1 MDKKFKKYYALK
13 EISKVKVIDK
23 KSINSI
29 IYERE
34 LLSRLNHSL
43 IINLKYAFQDYN
55 NLYLVLDLLTGG
67 DLRYQIGHH
76 RKRYFTE
83 QQTKFFIS
91 CIIESLIYIHSKN
104 IIHRDIKP
112 ENLVFDSKGY
122 LHTTDFG
129 IAKFISKKNR
139 HETSGTPGYMA
150 PEVMKGLDHTKS
162 VDFFAVGVITY
173 ELMMGKRPY
182 IGKNRKEIKDEM
194 MSKQIYIDKE
204 MLPFDWS
211 EESADFINKLLI
223 RKDIKRLGYNN
234 DLEIKNHP
242 WFNDIN
248 FDELVKKNIEAPFL
262 PKMNHDNY
270 DKKYCGEIEKIGF
283 DTNFRYEEYK
293 ANENYS
299 DLFYGFTFYN
309 VDESQLQIYKKPNV
323 RYIQN
328 QKNSILRNK
337 NCRESKT
344 IDLDNLEHLNKLL
357 NDIKLIQKINII
369 DGENDIKSKD
379 INTLDVEDNNNKIL
393 NNNENVIDKNINIYF
408 ESNDTKREKNKKN
421 YTSSVHKRMSSNLI
435 GHNYLYFLQKKKL
448 FNSHKKA
455 NSFQNM
461 SINNSNT
468 INNNS
473 NSQNKNSIKQKI
485 NQNSINYHKMK
496 KKYEKKLVHEHS
508 NSYCN
513 NLYANLINKIKKE
526 SEDLRNR
533 NLIEGI
539 NINNQNKKKS
549 IEIDHISRFENI
561 KNNYQSVKNIKNK
574 SDIYSSIDNNDSI
587 SSINCNNDIS
597 QKVDMMK
604 ASTNFYSR
612 QEIPYNKLNRITPI
626 NLRNRNISF
635 NLNSKFSNDSNN
647 ILDSINIDKTIINPK
662 RSHIKV
668 KTRSLSKKPFLDYSN
683 SNTHQ
688 KIVNMISSEEHSLEN
703 KKILFNVNK
712 KVSKVLPM
720 THNYSYSSFNN
731 KNKIDSLI
739 RSLIESDKPKKNTI
753 PIDIKKTSNT
763 IKNSKVSTLHKKIP
777 IPASFCQKTFHK
789 RLNGYIVKKLKNIT
803 NNSYSSSNNNSI
815 NNSSL
820 SKNYNNFF
828 NNNTKSSSISKIMK
842 KEIKF
847 NNINSNII
855 FPNTTINANKK
866 KIYKINLNKKSNDFN
881 ALLKKLN
888 DFSKNHKK
896 KMTFGSNINYSSLNV
911 GNKENNSKKFKI
923 KSNFIKTQIKKIG
936 DKKIKIG
943 IRTNEELINIG
954 NKDKGQNE
962 IKDDFNNVLNNN
974 LNINKK
980 FTNYNRKNK
989 YNINNKIL
997 KSNNGNSYP
1006 SCNSTTSSGN
1016 KININNK

>member
-1 MDKKFKKYYALK
+1 M
-13 EISKVKVIDK
+13 
-23 KSINSI
+23 
-29 IYERE
+29 
-34 LLSRLNHSL
+34 
-43 IINLKYAFQDYN
+43 
-55 NLYLVLDLLTGG
+55 YLVLDLLTGG

-76 RKRYFTE
+76 RKRYFSE
-83 QQTKFFIS
+83 QQTKFFIA

-129 IAKFISKKNR
+129 IAKFMSKKN
-139 HETSGTPGYMA
+139 HNETSGTPGYMA

-182 IGKNRKEIKDEM
+182 IGKNRKEIKEQM
-194 MSKQIYIDKE
+194 MSKQIFIDKE
-204 MLPFDWS
+204 ILPFDWS
-211 EESADFINKLLI
+211 EESADFINGLLI
-223 RKDIKRLGYNN
+223 RKDMKRLGYYN

-270 DKKYCGEIEKIGF
+270 DKKYCEEIEKIGF
-283 DTNFRYEEYK
+283 DTNYRYEEYK
-293 ANENYS
+293 ANDNYN

-328 QKNSILRNK
+328 QSSSYLRNK
-337 NCRESKT
+337 NSRESKT
-344 IDLDNLEHLNKLL
+344 IDLDNFEHLSKLL
-357 NDIKLIQKINII
+357 NDIKLIQKINTI
-369 DGENDIKSKD
+369 DLENK
-379 INTLDVEDNNNKIL
+379 DNNTIDVGDNNKKDL
-393 NNNENVIDKNINIYF
+393 NNNENVIDRNINIYF
-408 ESNDTKREKNKKN
+408 DSNDTKREKNKKSYISN
-421 YTSSVHKRMSSNLI
+421 VHKRMSSNLI

-455 NSFQNM
+455 NSFQNI
-461 SINNSNT
+461 SINNSN
-468 INNNS
+468 NNNS
-473 NSQNKNSIKQKI
+473 NIQNKNSIKQKI
-485 NQNSINYHKMK
+485 YQNSINYHKIR
-496 KKYEKKLVHEHS
+496 KKYEKKIIHEHS

-526 SEDLRNR
+526 KEDLRNK
-533 NLIEGI
+533 NLIERL
-539 NINNQNKKKS
+539 NMNNQYKKKS
-549 IEIDHISRFENI
+549 IEIDHISRFINI
-561 KNNYQSVKNIKNK
+561 KNNYQSVKNIKNQ

-587 SSINCNNDIS
+587 SSINCNNDVS
-597 QKVDMMK
+597 QKTGMMK

-612 QEIPYNKLNRITPI
+612 QEIPYNKLNKITPI
-626 NLRNRNISF
+626 NLRNKNISF
-635 NLNSKFSNDSNN
+635 NINSKYTNDTNN
-647 ILDSINIDKTIINPK
+647 ILDSINIDKTIINP
-662 RSHIKV
+662 RRPHIKV
-668 KTRSLSKKPFLDYSN
+668 RTRSFSRKPLLDYSN
-683 SNTHQ
+683 SNCHQ
-688 KIVNMISSEEHSLEN
+688 RIVNMASSEEHSLEKN
-703 KKILFNVNK
+703 NILFNTNK
-712 KVSKVLPM
+712 KVTKVLPM

-763 IKNSKVSTLHKKIP
+763 IKSSKVSTLHKKIP
-777 IPASFCQKTFHK
+777 IPASFGQKIFHK

-803 NNSYSSSNNNSI
+803 NNSYNSSINNSI
-815 NNSSL
+815 NSSSL
-820 SKNYNNFF
+820 SKNYNNNIC
-828 NNNTKSSSISKIMK
+828 NNNTKSTIISKIMK

-847 NNINSNII
+847 NNINSNIN
-855 FPNTTINANKK
+855 FPNTTINVNKK
-866 KIYKINLNKKSNDFN
+866 KNYKLILNKKSNDFN

-896 KMTFGSNINYSSLNV
+896 NFSFGSNNISYNSLNV
-911 GNKENNSKKFKI
+911 GNKENKSKKFKV
-923 KSNFIKTQIKKIG
+923 KSNFIKSQMKKIG

-943 IRTNEELINIG
+943 IGSNEELTNIG
-954 NKDKGQNE
+954 KKEKEQNE

-989 YNINNKIL
+989 YNLNSKIL

-1006 SCNSTTSSGN
+1006 SYNSTTSSGN
-1016 KININNK
+1016 KINNK

>member
-1 MDKKFKKYYALK
+1 M
-13 EISKVKVIDK
+13 
-23 KSINSI
+23 
-29 IYERE
+29 
-34 LLSRLNHSL
+34 
-43 IINLKYAFQDYN
+43 
-55 NLYLVLDLLTGG
+55 YLVLDLLTGG

-76 RKRYFTE
+76 RKRYFSE

-129 IAKFISKKNR
+129 IAKFMSKKNR
-139 HETSGTPGYMA
+139 NETSGTPGYMA

-182 IGKNRKEIKDEM
+182 IGKNRKEIKEQM

-204 MLPFDWS
+204 MLPFNWS
-211 EESADFINKLLI
+211 EESADFINGLLI
-223 RKDIKRLGYNN
+223 RKDVKRLGYYN

-262 PKMNHDNY
+262 PKINHDNY

-283 DTNFRYEEYK
+283 DTNYRYEEYK

-323 RYIQN
+323 RYVQN
-328 QKNSILRNK
+328 QKSSILRNK
-337 NCRESKT
+337 NARESKT
-344 IDLDNLEHLNKLL
+344 LDLDNIEHLSKLL
-357 NDIKLIQKINII
+357 NDIKLIQKINTI
-369 DGENDIKSKD
+369 DVEKDIKNKD
-379 INTLDVEDNNNKIL
+379 SNTLDIEDNNNNKVL
-393 NNNENVIDKNINIYF
+393 NNNENAIDKNINIF
-408 ESNDTKREKNKKN
+408 FDSNDTKREKNKKSN
-421 YTSSVHKRMSSNLI
+421 ISNVHKRMSSNLI

-455 NSFQNM
+455 NSFQNI

-485 NQNSINYHKMK
+485 NHNSTNYQKIR
-496 KKYEKKLVHEHS
+496 KKYEKKIIHDHS
-508 NSYCN
+508 NSYGN
-513 NLYANLINKIKKE
+513 NLYANLISKIKKE
-526 SEDLRNR
+526 SEILRNM
-533 NLIEGI
+533 NLIERI
-539 NINNQNKKKS
+539 NMNNQYKKKS
-549 IEIDHISRFENI
+549 IEIDHISRFINI

-587 SSINCNNDIS
+587 SSIKCKNDMN
-597 QKVDMMK
+597 QKLDMMK

-626 NLRNRNISF
+626 NLRNKNISF

-647 ILDSINIDKTIINPK
+647 ILDSINIDKTIINP
-662 RSHIKV
+662 RRPRIKV
-668 KTRSLSKKPFLDYSN
+668 KTRSFSRKPLLDYSN
-683 SNTHQ
+683 SNTNQ
-688 KIVNMISSEEHSLEN
+688 KIINMISSEEHSLEN
-703 KKILFNVNK
+703 KKKLFNTNI

-731 KNKIDSLI
+731 RNKIDSLI

-777 IPASFCQKTFHK
+777 IPSSFGQKIFHK

-820 SKNYNNFF
+820 SKNYNNIF
-828 NNNTKSSSISKIMK
+828 NNTKSSSISKIMK

-847 NNINSNII
+847 NNINPNII
-855 FPNTTINANKK
+855 FPNTTINVNKK
-866 KIYKINLNKKSNDFN
+866 KNYKLNLNKKSNDFN
-881 ALLKKLN
+881 SLIKKLN

-896 KMTFGSNINYSSLNV
+896 NMSFGSNISYCSLNV
-911 GNKENNSKKFKI
+911 GNKENKSKKFKI

-936 DKKIKIG
+936 DKKLKIG
-943 IRTNEELINIG
+943 IGSNEELTNIG
-954 NKDKGQNE
+954 KKDKEKNE
-962 IKDDFNNVLNNN
+962 IKDDFCNVLNNN

-989 YNINNKIL
+989 YNLNNKIL

>member
-1 MDKKFKKYYALK
+1 M
-13 EISKVKVIDK
+13 
-23 KSINSI
+23 
-29 IYERE
+29 
-34 LLSRLNHSL
+34 
-43 IINLKYAFQDYN
+43 
-55 NLYLVLDLLTGG
+55 YLVLDLLTGG

-76 RKRYFTE
+76 RKRYFSE

-129 IAKFISKKNR
+129 IAKFMSKKNR
-139 HETSGTPGYMA
+139 NETSGTPGYMA

-182 IGKNRKEIKDEM
+182 IGKNRKEIKEQM

-211 EESADFINKLLI
+211 EESADFINGLLI
-223 RKDIKRLGYNN
+223 RKDVKRLGYYN

-283 DTNFRYEEYK
+283 DTNYRYEEYK

-323 RYIQN
+323 RYAQN
-328 QKNSILRNK
+328 QKSSILRNK
-337 NCRESKT
+337 NSRESKT
-344 IDLDNLEHLNKLL
+344 LDLDNIEHLSKLL
-357 NDIKLIQKINII
+357 NDIKLIQKINTI
-369 DGENDIKSKD
+369 DVEKDIKNKD
-379 INTLDVEDNNNKIL
+379 SNTLDIEDNNNKVL
-393 NNNENVIDKNINIYF
+393 NNNENAIDKNINIF
-408 ESNDTKREKNKKN
+408 FDSNDTKREKNKKSN
-421 YTSSVHKRMSSNLI
+421 ISNVHKRMSSNLI

-455 NSFQNM
+455 NSFQNI

-485 NQNSINYHKMK
+485 NQNSTNYQKIR
-496 KKYEKKLVHEHS
+496 KKYEKKIIHDHS
-508 NSYCN
+508 NSYGN
-513 NLYANLINKIKKE
+513 NLYANLISKIKKE
-526 SEDLRNR
+526 SEILRNM
-533 NLIEGI
+533 NLIERI
-539 NINNQNKKKS
+539 NMNNKYKKKS
-549 IEIDHISRFENI
+549 IEIDHISRFINI

-587 SSINCNNDIS
+587 SSIKCKNDMN
-597 QKVDMMK
+597 QKLDMMK

-626 NLRNRNISF
+626 NLRNKNISF

-647 ILDSINIDKTIINPK
+647 ILDSINIDKTIINP
-662 RSHIKV
+662 RRPRIKV
-668 KTRSLSKKPFLDYSN
+668 KTRSFSRKPLLDYSN
-683 SNTHQ
+683 SNTNQ
-688 KIVNMISSEEHSLEN
+688 KIINMISSEEHSLEN
-703 KKILFNVNK
+703 KKKLFNTNI

-731 KNKIDSLI
+731 RNKIDSLI

-777 IPASFCQKTFHK
+777 IPSSFGQKIFHK

-820 SKNYNNFF
+820 SKNYNNIF
-828 NNNTKSSSISKIMK
+828 NNTKSSSISKIMK

-847 NNINSNII
+847 NNINPNII
-855 FPNTTINANKK
+855 FPNTTINVNKK
-866 KIYKINLNKKSNDFN
+866 KNYKLNLNKKSNDFN
-881 ALLKKLN
+881 SLIKKLN

-896 KMTFGSNINYSSLNV
+896 NMSFGSNISYSSLNV
-911 GNKENNSKKFKI
+911 GNKENKSKKFKI

-936 DKKIKIG
+936 DKKLKIG
-943 IRTNEELINIG
+943 IGSNEELTNIG
-954 NKDKGQNE
+954 KKDKEKNE
-962 IKDDFNNVLNNN
+962 IKDDFCNVLNNN

-989 YNINNKIL
+989 YNLNNKIL

>member
-1 MDKKFKKYYALK
+1 M
-13 EISKVKVIDK
+13 
-23 KSINSI
+23 
-29 IYERE
+29 
-34 LLSRLNHSL
+34 
-43 IINLKYAFQDYN
+43 
-55 NLYLVLDLLTGG
+55 YLVLDLLTGG

-76 RKRYFTE
+76 RKRYFSE

-129 IAKFISKKNR
+129 IAKFMSKKNR
-139 HETSGTPGYMA
+139 NETSGTPGYMA

-182 IGKNRKEIKDEM
+182 IGKNRKEIKEQM

-211 EESADFINKLLI
+211 EESADFINGLLI
-223 RKDIKRLGYNN
+223 RKDVKRLGYYN

-283 DTNFRYEEYK
+283 DTNYRYEEYK

-309 VDESQLQIYKKPNV
+309 VDESQLQVYKKPNV
-323 RYIQN
+323 RYVQN
-328 QKNSILRNK
+328 QKSSILRNK
-337 NCRESKT
+337 NARESKT
-344 IDLDNLEHLNKLL
+344 LDLDNIEHLSKLL
-357 NDIKLIQKINII
+357 NDIKLIQKINTI
-369 DGENDIKSKD
+369 DVEKDIKNKD
-379 INTLDVEDNNNKIL
+379 SNTLDIEDNNNKVL
-393 NNNENVIDKNINIYF
+393 NNNENAIDKNINIF
-408 ESNDTKREKNKKN
+408 FDSNDTKREKNKKSN
-421 YTSSVHKRMSSNLI
+421 ISNVHKRMSSNLI

-455 NSFQNM
+455 NSFQNI

-485 NQNSINYHKMK
+485 NQNSTNYQKIR
-496 KKYEKKLVHEHS
+496 KKYEKKIIHDHS
-508 NSYCN
+508 NSYGN
-513 NLYANLINKIKKE
+513 NLYANLISKIKKE
-526 SEDLRNR
+526 SEILRNM
-533 NLIEGI
+533 NLIERI
-539 NINNQNKKKS
+539 NMNNQYKKKS
-549 IEIDHISRFENI
+549 IEIDHISRFINI

-587 SSINCNNDIS
+587 SSIKCNNDMS
-597 QKVDMMK
+597 QKLDMMK

-626 NLRNRNISF
+626 NLRNKNISF

-647 ILDSINIDKTIINPK
+647 ILDSINIDKTIINP
-662 RSHIKV
+662 RRPRIKV
-668 KTRSLSKKPFLDYSN
+668 KTRSFSRKPLLDYSN
-683 SNTHQ
+683 SNTNQ

-703 KKILFNVNK
+703 KKILFNTNI

-731 KNKIDSLI
+731 RNKIDSLI

-777 IPASFCQKTFHK
+777 IPSSFGQKIFHK

-820 SKNYNNFF
+820 SKNYNNIF
-828 NNNTKSSSISKIMK
+828 NNTKSSSISKIMK

-847 NNINSNII
+847 NNINPNII
-855 FPNTTINANKK
+855 FPNTTINVNKK
-866 KIYKINLNKKSNDFN
+866 KNYKLNLNKKSNDFN
-881 ALLKKLN
+881 SLLKKLN

-896 KMTFGSNINYSSLNV
+896 NMSFGSNISYSSLNV
-911 GNKENNSKKFKI
+911 GNKENKSKKFKI
-923 KSNFIKTQIKKIG
+923 KSNFIKSQIKKIG

-943 IRTNEELINIG
+943 IGSNEELTNIG
-954 NKDKGQNE
+954 KKDKEKNE
-962 IKDDFNNVLNNN
+962 IKDDFCNVLNNN

-989 YNINNKIL
+989 YNLNNKIL

>member
-1 MDKKFKKYYALK
+1 M
-13 EISKVKVIDK
+13 
-23 KSINSI
+23 
-29 IYERE
+29 
-34 LLSRLNHSL
+34 
-43 IINLKYAFQDYN
+43 
-55 NLYLVLDLLTGG
+55 YLVLDLLTGG

-76 RKRYFTE
+76 RKRYFSE

-129 IAKFISKKNR
+129 IAKFMSKKNR
-139 HETSGTPGYMA
+139 NETSGTPGYMA

-182 IGKNRKEIKDEM
+182 IGKNRKEIKEQM

-211 EESADFINKLLI
+211 EESADFINGLLI
-223 RKDIKRLGYNN
+223 RKDVKRLGYYN

-283 DTNFRYEEYK
+283 DTNYRYEEYK

-323 RYIQN
+323 RYAQN
-328 QKNSILRNK
+328 QKSSILRNK
-337 NCRESKT
+337 NSRESKT
-344 IDLDNLEHLNKLL
+344 LDLDNIEHLSKLL
-357 NDIKLIQKINII
+357 NDIKLIQKINTI
-369 DGENDIKSKD
+369 DVEKDIKNKD
-379 INTLDVEDNNNKIL
+379 SNTLDIEDNNNKVL
-393 NNNENVIDKNINIYF
+393 NNNENAIDKNINIF
-408 ESNDTKREKNKKN
+408 FDSNDTKREKNKKSN
-421 YTSSVHKRMSSNLI
+421 ISNVHKRMSSNLI

-455 NSFQNM
+455 NSFQNI

-485 NQNSINYHKMK
+485 NQNSTNYQKIR
-496 KKYEKKLVHEHS
+496 KKYEKKIIHDHS
-508 NSYCN
+508 NSYGN
-513 NLYANLINKIKKE
+513 NLYANLISKIKKE
-526 SEDLRNR
+526 SEILRNM
-533 NLIEGI
+533 NLIERI
-539 NINNQNKKKS
+539 NMNNQYKKKS
-549 IEIDHISRFENI
+549 IEIDHISRFINI

-587 SSINCNNDIS
+587 SSIKCKNDMN
-597 QKVDMMK
+597 QKLDMMK

-626 NLRNRNISF
+626 NLRNKNISF

-647 ILDSINIDKTIINPK
+647 ILDSINIDKTIINP
-662 RSHIKV
+662 RRPRIKV
-668 KTRSLSKKPFLDYSN
+668 KTRSFSRKPLLDYSN
-683 SNTHQ
+683 SNTNQ
-688 KIVNMISSEEHSLEN
+688 KIINMISSEEHSLEN
-703 KKILFNVNK
+703 KKKLFNTNI

-731 KNKIDSLI
+731 RNKIDSLI

-777 IPASFCQKTFHK
+777 IPSSFGQKIFHK

-820 SKNYNNFF
+820 SKNYNNIF
-828 NNNTKSSSISKIMK
+828 NNTKSSSISKIMK

-847 NNINSNII
+847 NNINPNII
-855 FPNTTINANKK
+855 FPNTTINVNKK
-866 KIYKINLNKKSNDFN
+866 KNYKLNLNKKSNDFN
-881 ALLKKLN
+881 SLIKKLN

-896 KMTFGSNINYSSLNV
+896 NMSFGSNISYSSLNV
-911 GNKENNSKKFKI
+911 GNKENKSKKFKI

-936 DKKIKIG
+936 DKKLKIG
-943 IRTNEELINIG
+943 IGSNEELTNIG
-954 NKDKGQNE
+954 KKDKEKNE
-962 IKDDFNNVLNNN
+962 IKDDFCNVLNNN

-989 YNINNKIL
+989 YNLNNKIL

>member
-1 MDKKFKKYYALK
+1 M
-13 EISKVKVIDK
+13 
-23 KSINSI
+23 
-29 IYERE
+29 
-34 LLSRLNHSL
+34 
-43 IINLKYAFQDYN
+43 
-55 NLYLVLDLLTGG
+55 YLVLDLLTGG

-76 RKRYFTE
+76 RKRYFSE

-129 IAKFISKKNR
+129 IAKFMSKKNR
-139 HETSGTPGYMA
+139 NETSGTPGYMA

-182 IGKNRKEIKDEM
+182 IGKNRKEIKEQM

-204 MLPFDWS
+204 MLPFNWS
-211 EESADFINKLLI
+211 EESADFINGLLI
-223 RKDIKRLGYNN
+223 RKDVKRLGYYN

-262 PKMNHDNY
+262 PKINHDNY

-283 DTNFRYEEYK
+283 DTNYRYEEYK

-323 RYIQN
+323 RYVQN
-328 QKNSILRNK
+328 QKSSILRNK
-337 NCRESKT
+337 NARESKT
-344 IDLDNLEHLNKLL
+344 LDLDNIEHLSKLL
-357 NDIKLIQKINII
+357 NDIKLIQKINTI
-369 DGENDIKSKD
+369 DVEKDIKNIDS
-379 INTLDVEDNNNKIL
+379 NTLEIDDNNKNKVL
-393 NNNENVIDKNINIYF
+393 NNNENAIDKNINIF
-408 ESNDTKREKNKKN
+408 FDSNDTKREKNKKSN
-421 YTSSVHKRMSSNLI
+421 ISNVHKRMSSNLI

-455 NSFQNM
+455 NSFQNI

-485 NQNSINYHKMK
+485 NHNSTNYQKIR
-496 KKYEKKLVHEHS
+496 KKYEKKIIHDHS
-508 NSYCN
+508 NSYGN
-513 NLYANLINKIKKE
+513 NLYANLISKIKKE
-526 SEDLRNR
+526 SEILRNM
-533 NLIEGI
+533 NLIERI
-539 NINNQNKKKS
+539 NMNNQYKKKS
-549 IEIDHISRFENI
+549 IEIDHISRFINI

-587 SSINCNNDIS
+587 SSIKCKNDMN
-597 QKVDMMK
+597 QKLDMMK

-626 NLRNRNISF
+626 NLRNKNISF

-647 ILDSINIDKTIINPK
+647 ILDSINIDKTIINP
-662 RSHIKV
+662 RRPRIKV
-668 KTRSLSKKPFLDYSN
+668 KTRSFSRKPLLDYSN
-683 SNTHQ
+683 SNTNQ
-688 KIVNMISSEEHSLEN
+688 KIINMISSEEHSLEN
-703 KKILFNVNK
+703 KKKLFNTNI

-731 KNKIDSLI
+731 RNKIDSLI

-777 IPASFCQKTFHK
+777 IPSSFGQKIFHK

-820 SKNYNNFF
+820 SKNYNNIF
-828 NNNTKSSSISKIMK
+828 NNTKSSSISKIMK

-847 NNINSNII
+847 NNINPNII
-855 FPNTTINANKK
+855 FPNTTINVNKK
-866 KIYKINLNKKSNDFN
+866 KNYKLNLNKKSNDFN
-881 ALLKKLN
+881 SLIKKLN

-896 KMTFGSNINYSSLNV
+896 NMSFGSNISYCSLNV
-911 GNKENNSKKFKI
+911 GNKENKSKKFKI

-936 DKKIKIG
+936 DKKLKIG
-943 IRTNEELINIG
+943 IGSNEELTNIG
-954 NKDKGQNE
+954 KKDKEKNE
-962 IKDDFNNVLNNN
+962 IKDDFCNVLNNN

-989 YNINNKIL
+989 YNLNNKIL

>member
-1 MDKKFKKYYALK
+1 M
-13 EISKVKVIDK
+13 
-23 KSINSI
+23 
-29 IYERE
+29 
-34 LLSRLNHSL
+34 
-43 IINLKYAFQDYN
+43 
-55 NLYLVLDLLTGG
+55 
-67 DLRYQIGHH
+67 
-76 RKRYFTE
+76 
-83 QQTKFFIS
+83 
-91 CIIESLIYIHSKN
+91 
-104 IIHRDIKP
+104 
-112 ENLVFDSKGY
+112 
-122 LHTTDFG
+122 
-129 IAKFISKKNR
+129 SKKNR
-139 HETSGTPGYMA
+139 NETSGTPGYMA

-182 IGKNRKEIKDEM
+182 IGKNRKEIKEQM

-211 EESADFINKLLI
+211 EESADFINGLLI
-223 RKDIKRLGYNN
+223 RKDVKRLGYYN

-262 PKMNHDNY
+262 PKINHDNY

-283 DTNFRYEEYK
+283 DTNYRYEEYK

-323 RYIQN
+323 RYAQN
-328 QKNSILRNK
+328 QKSSILRNK
-337 NCRESKT
+337 NSRESKT
-344 IDLDNLEHLNKLL
+344 LDLDNIEHLSKLL
-357 NDIKLIQKINII
+357 NDIKLIQKINTI
-369 DGENDIKSKD
+369 DVEKDIKNKD
-379 INTLDVEDNNNKIL
+379 SNTLDIEDNNNKVL
-393 NNNENVIDKNINIYF
+393 NNNENAIDKNINIF
-408 ESNDTKREKNKKN
+408 FDSNDTKREKNKKSN
-421 YTSSVHKRMSSNLI
+421 ISNVHKRMSSNLI

-455 NSFQNM
+455 NSFQNI

-485 NQNSINYHKMK
+485 NQNSTNYQKIR
-496 KKYEKKLVHEHS
+496 KKYEKKIIHDHS
-508 NSYCN
+508 NSYGN
-513 NLYANLINKIKKE
+513 NLYANLISKIKKE
-526 SEDLRNR
+526 SEILRNM
-533 NLIEGI
+533 NLIERI
-539 NINNQNKKKS
+539 NMNNQYKKKS
-549 IEIDHISRFENI
+549 IEIDHISRFINI

-587 SSINCNNDIS
+587 SSIKCKNDMN
-597 QKVDMMK
+597 QKLDMMK

-626 NLRNRNISF
+626 NLRNKNISF

-647 ILDSINIDKTIINPK
+647 ILDSINIDKTIINP
-662 RSHIKV
+662 RRPRIKV
-668 KTRSLSKKPFLDYSN
+668 KTRSFSRKPLLDYSN
-683 SNTHQ
+683 SNTNQ
-688 KIVNMISSEEHSLEN
+688 KIINMISSEEHSLEN
-703 KKILFNVNK
+703 KKKLFNTNI

-731 KNKIDSLI
+731 RNKIDSLI

-777 IPASFCQKTFHK
+777 IPSSFGQKIFHK

-820 SKNYNNFF
+820 SKNYNNIF
-828 NNNTKSSSISKIMK
+828 NNTKSSSISKIMK

-847 NNINSNII
+847 NNINPNII
-855 FPNTTINANKK
+855 FPNTTINVNKK
-866 KIYKINLNKKSNDFN
+866 KNYKLNLNKKSNDFN
-881 ALLKKLN
+881 SLIKKLN

-896 KMTFGSNINYSSLNV
+896 NMSFGSNISYSSLNV
-911 GNKENNSKKFKI
+911 GNKENKSKKFKI

-936 DKKIKIG
+936 DKKLKIG
-943 IRTNEELINIG
+943 IGSNEELTNIG
-954 NKDKGQNE
+954 KKDKEKNE
-962 IKDDFNNVLNNN
+962 IKDDFCNVLNNN

-989 YNINNKIL
+989 YNLNNKIL

>member
-129 IAKFISKKNR
+129 IAKFMSKKNR

-211 EESADFINKLLI
+211 EESADFINGLLI
-223 RKDIKRLGYNN
+223 RKDVKRLGYNN

-283 DTNFRYEEYK
+283 DTNYRYEEYK

-328 QKNSILRNK
+328 QKTSILRNK

-539 NINNQNKKKS
+539 NMNNQNKKKS
-549 IEIDHISRFENI
+549 IEIDHISRFEKI

-647 ILDSINIDKTIINPK
+647 ILDSINIDKTIINPR

-911 GNKENNSKKFKI
+911 GNKENKSKKFKI

-943 IRTNEELINIG
+943 IRPNEELINIG
-954 NKDKGQNE
+954 NKDKEQNE

-974 LNINKK
+974 LKINKK

-989 YNINNKIL
+989 YNQNNKIL

>member
-1 MDKKFKKYYALK
+1 M
-13 EISKVKVIDK
+13 
-23 KSINSI
+23 
-29 IYERE
+29 
-34 LLSRLNHSL
+34 
-43 IINLKYAFQDYN
+43 
-55 NLYLVLDLLTGG
+55 YLVLDLLTGG

-76 RKRYFTE
+76 RKRYFSE

-129 IAKFISKKNR
+129 IAKFMSKKNR
-139 HETSGTPGYMA
+139 NETSGTPGYMA

-182 IGKNRKEIKDEM
+182 IGKNRKEIKEQM

-211 EESADFINKLLI
+211 EESADFINGLLI
-223 RKDIKRLGYNN
+223 RKDVKRLGYYN

-283 DTNFRYEEYK
+283 DTNYRYEEYK

-323 RYIQN
+323 RYAQN
-328 QKNSILRNK
+328 QKSSILRNK
-337 NCRESKT
+337 NARESKT
-344 IDLDNLEHLNKLL
+344 LDLDNIEHLSKLL
-357 NDIKLIQKINII
+357 NDIKLIQKINTI
-369 DGENDIKSKD
+369 DVEKDIKNKD
-379 INTLDVEDNNNKIL
+379 SNTLDIEDNNNKVL
-393 NNNENVIDKNINIYF
+393 NNNENAIDKNINIF
-408 ESNDTKREKNKKN
+408 FDSNDTKREKNKKSN
-421 YTSSVHKRMSSNLI
+421 ISNVHKRMSSNLI

-455 NSFQNM
+455 NSFQNI

-485 NQNSINYHKMK
+485 NQNSTNYQKIR
-496 KKYEKKLVHEHS
+496 KKYEKKIIHDHS
-508 NSYCN
+508 NSYGN
-513 NLYANLINKIKKE
+513 NLYANLISKIKKE
-526 SEDLRNR
+526 SEILRNM
-533 NLIEGI
+533 NLIERI
-539 NINNQNKKKS
+539 NMNNQYKKKS
-549 IEIDHISRFENI
+549 IEIDHISRFINI

-587 SSINCNNDIS
+587 SSIKCNNDMS
-597 QKVDMMK
+597 QKLDMMK

-626 NLRNRNISF
+626 NLRNKNISF

-647 ILDSINIDKTIINPK
+647 ILDSINIDKTIINP
-662 RSHIKV
+662 RRPRIKV
-668 KTRSLSKKPFLDYSN
+668 KTRSFSRKPLLDYSN
-683 SNTHQ
+683 SNTNQ

-703 KKILFNVNK
+703 KKILFNTNI

-731 KNKIDSLI
+731 RNKIDSLI

-777 IPASFCQKTFHK
+777 IPSSFGQKIFHK

-820 SKNYNNFF
+820 SKNYNNIF
-828 NNNTKSSSISKIMK
+828 NNTKSSSISKIMK

-847 NNINSNII
+847 NNINPNII
-855 FPNTTINANKK
+855 FPNTTINVNKK
-866 KIYKINLNKKSNDFN
+866 KNYKLNLNKKSNDFN
-881 ALLKKLN
+881 SLLKKLN

-896 KMTFGSNINYSSLNV
+896 NMSFGSNISYSSLNV
-911 GNKENNSKKFKI
+911 GNKENKSKKFKI
-923 KSNFIKTQIKKIG
+923 KSNFIKSQIKKIG

-943 IRTNEELINIG
+943 IGSNEELTNIG
-954 NKDKGQNE
+954 KKDKEKNE
-962 IKDDFNNVLNNN
+962 IKDDFCNVLNNN

-989 YNINNKIL
+989 YNLNNKIL

>member
-1 MDKKFKKYYALK
+1 M
-13 EISKVKVIDK
+13 
-23 KSINSI
+23 
-29 IYERE
+29 
-34 LLSRLNHSL
+34 
-43 IINLKYAFQDYN
+43 
-55 NLYLVLDLLTGG
+55 
-67 DLRYQIGHH
+67 
-76 RKRYFTE
+76 
-83 QQTKFFIS
+83 
-91 CIIESLIYIHSKN
+91 
-104 IIHRDIKP
+104 
-112 ENLVFDSKGY
+112 
-122 LHTTDFG
+122 
-129 IAKFISKKNR
+129 SKKNR
-139 HETSGTPGYMA
+139 NETSGTPGYMA

-182 IGKNRKEIKDEM
+182 IGKNRKEIKEQM

-211 EESADFINKLLI
+211 EESADFINGLLI
-223 RKDIKRLGYNN
+223 RKDVKRLGYYN

-283 DTNFRYEEYK
+283 DTNYRYEEYK

-323 RYIQN
+323 RYAQN
-328 QKNSILRNK
+328 QKSSILRNK
-337 NCRESKT
+337 NARESKT
-344 IDLDNLEHLNKLL
+344 LDLDNIEHLSKLL
-357 NDIKLIQKINII
+357 NDIKLIQKINTI
-369 DGENDIKSKD
+369 DVEKDIKNKD
-379 INTLDVEDNNNKIL
+379 SNTLDIEDNNNKVL
-393 NNNENVIDKNINIYF
+393 NNNENAIDKNINIF
-408 ESNDTKREKNKKN
+408 FDSNDTKREKNKKSN
-421 YTSSVHKRMSSNLI
+421 ISNVHKRMSSNLI

-455 NSFQNM
+455 NSFQNI

-485 NQNSINYHKMK
+485 NQNSTNYQKIR
-496 KKYEKKLVHEHS
+496 KKYEKKIIHDHS
-508 NSYCN
+508 NSYGN
-513 NLYANLINKIKKE
+513 NLYANLISKIKKE
-526 SEDLRNR
+526 SEILRNM
-533 NLIEGI
+533 NLIERI
-539 NINNQNKKKS
+539 NMNNQYKKKS
-549 IEIDHISRFENI
+549 IEIDHISRFINI

-587 SSINCNNDIS
+587 SSIKCNNDMS
-597 QKVDMMK
+597 QKLDMMK

-626 NLRNRNISF
+626 NLRNKNISF

-647 ILDSINIDKTIINPK
+647 ILDSINIDKTIINP
-662 RSHIKV
+662 RRPRIKV
-668 KTRSLSKKPFLDYSN
+668 KTRSFSRKPLLDYSN
-683 SNTHQ
+683 SNTNQ

-703 KKILFNVNK
+703 KKILFNTNI

-731 KNKIDSLI
+731 RNKIDSLI

-777 IPASFCQKTFHK
+777 IPSSFGQKIFHK

-820 SKNYNNFF
+820 SKNYNNIF
-828 NNNTKSSSISKIMK
+828 NNTKSSSISKIMK

-847 NNINSNII
+847 NNINPNII
-855 FPNTTINANKK
+855 FPNTTINVNKK
-866 KIYKINLNKKSNDFN
+866 KNYKLNLNKKSNDFN
-881 ALLKKLN
+881 SLLKKLN

-896 KMTFGSNINYSSLNV
+896 NMSFGSNISYSSLNV
-911 GNKENNSKKFKI
+911 GNKENKSKKFKI
-923 KSNFIKTQIKKIG
+923 KSNFIKSQIKKIG

-943 IRTNEELINIG
+943 IGSNEELTNIG
-954 NKDKGQNE
+954 KKDKEKNE
-962 IKDDFNNVLNNN
+962 IKDDFCNVLNNN

-989 YNINNKIL
+989 YNLNNKFL

>member
-1 MDKKFKKYYALK
+1 M
-13 EISKVKVIDK
+13 
-23 KSINSI
+23 
-29 IYERE
+29 
-34 LLSRLNHSL
+34 
-43 IINLKYAFQDYN
+43 
-55 NLYLVLDLLTGG
+55 YLVLDLLTGG
-67 DLRYQIGHH
+67 DLRHQIGHH
-76 RKRYFTE
+76 RKRYFSE

-129 IAKFISKKNR
+129 IAKFMSKKNR
-139 HETSGTPGYMA
+139 NETSGTPGYMA

-182 IGKNRKEIKDEM
+182 IGKNRKEIKEQM

-211 EESADFINKLLI
+211 EESADFINGLLI
-223 RKDIKRLGYNN
+223 RKDVKRLGYYN

-283 DTNFRYEEYK
+283 DTNYRYEEYK

-309 VDESQLQIYKKPNV
+309 VDESQLQVYKKPNV
-323 RYIQN
+323 RYVQN
-328 QKNSILRNK
+328 QKSSILRNK
-337 NCRESKT
+337 NARESKT
-344 IDLDNLEHLNKLL
+344 LDLDNIEHLSKLL
-357 NDIKLIQKINII
+357 NDIKLIQKINTI
-369 DGENDIKSKD
+369 DVEKDIKNKD
-379 INTLDVEDNNNKIL
+379 SNTLDIEDNNNKVL
-393 NNNENVIDKNINIYF
+393 NNNENAIDKNINIF
-408 ESNDTKREKNKKN
+408 FDSNDTKREKNKKSN
-421 YTSSVHKRMSSNLI
+421 ISNVHKRMSSNLI

-455 NSFQNM
+455 NSFQNI

-485 NQNSINYHKMK
+485 NQNSTNYQKIR
-496 KKYEKKLVHEHS
+496 KKYEKKIIHDHS
-508 NSYCN
+508 NSYGN
-513 NLYANLINKIKKE
+513 NLYANLISKIKKE
-526 SEDLRNR
+526 SEILRNM
-533 NLIEGI
+533 NLIERI
-539 NINNQNKKKS
+539 NMNNQYKKKS
-549 IEIDHISRFENI
+549 IEIDHISRFINI

-587 SSINCNNDIS
+587 SSIKCNNDMS
-597 QKVDMMK
+597 QKLDMMK

-626 NLRNRNISF
+626 NLRNKNISF

-647 ILDSINIDKTIINPK
+647 ILDSINIDKTIINP
-662 RSHIKV
+662 RRPRIKV
-668 KTRSLSKKPFLDYSN
+668 KTRSFSRKPLLDYSN
-683 SNTHQ
+683 SNTNQ

-703 KKILFNVNK
+703 KKILFNTNI

-731 KNKIDSLI
+731 RNKIDSLI

-777 IPASFCQKTFHK
+777 IPSSFGQKIFHK

-820 SKNYNNFF
+820 SKNYNNIF
-828 NNNTKSSSISKIMK
+828 NNTKSSSISKIMK

-847 NNINSNII
+847 NNINPNII
-855 FPNTTINANKK
+855 FPNTTINVNKK
-866 KIYKINLNKKSNDFN
+866 KNYKLNLNKKSNDFN
-881 ALLKKLN
+881 SLLKKLN

-896 KMTFGSNINYSSLNV
+896 NMSFGSNISYSSLNV
-911 GNKENNSKKFKI
+911 GNKENKSKKFKV

-936 DKKIKIG
+936 DKKLKIG
-943 IRTNEELINIG
+943 IGSNEELTNIG
-954 NKDKGQNE
+954 KKDKEKNE
-962 IKDDFNNVLNNN
+962 IKDDFCNVLNNN

-989 YNINNKIL
+989 YNLNNKFL

>member
-1 MDKKFKKYYALK
+1 
-13 EISKVKVIDK
+13 
-23 KSINSI
+23 
-29 IYERE
+29 
-34 LLSRLNHSL
+34 
-43 IINLKYAFQDYN
+43 
-55 NLYLVLDLLTGG
+55 LYLVLDLLTGG

-76 RKRYFTE
+76 RKRYYSE

-129 IAKFISKKNR
+129 IAKFMSKKNR
-139 HETSGTPGYMA
+139 NETSGTPGYMA

-182 IGKNRKEIKDEM
+182 IGKNRKEIKEQM

-211 EESADFINKLLI
+211 EESADFINGLLI
-223 RKDIKRLGYNN
+223 RKDVKRLGYYN

-283 DTNFRYEEYK
+283 DTNYRYEEYK

-309 VDESQLQIYKKPNV
+309 VDESQLQVYKKPNV
-323 RYIQN
+323 RYVQN
-328 QKNSILRNK
+328 QKSSILRNK
-337 NCRESKT
+337 NARESKT
-344 IDLDNLEHLNKLL
+344 LDLDNIEHLSKLL
-357 NDIKLIQKINII
+357 NDIKLIQKINTI
-369 DGENDIKSKD
+369 DVEKDIKNKD
-379 INTLDVEDNNNKIL
+379 SNTLDIEDNNNKVL
-393 NNNENVIDKNINIYF
+393 NNNENAIDKNINIF
-408 ESNDTKREKNKKN
+408 FDSNDTKREKNKKSN
-421 YTSSVHKRMSSNLI
+421 ISNVHKRMSSNLI

-455 NSFQNM
+455 NSFQNI

-485 NQNSINYHKMK
+485 NHNSTNYQKIR
-496 KKYEKKLVHEHS
+496 KKYEKKIIHDHS
-508 NSYCN
+508 NSYGN
-513 NLYANLINKIKKE
+513 NLYANLISKIKKE
-526 SEDLRNR
+526 SEILRNM
-533 NLIEGI
+533 NLIERI
-539 NINNQNKKKS
+539 NMNNQYKKKS
-549 IEIDHISRFENI
+549 IEIDHISRFINI

-587 SSINCNNDIS
+587 SSIKCNNDMS
-597 QKVDMMK
+597 QKLDMMK

-626 NLRNRNISF
+626 NLRNKNISF

-647 ILDSINIDKTIINPK
+647 ILDSINIDKTIINP
-662 RSHIKV
+662 RRPRIKV
-668 KTRSLSKKPFLDYSN
+668 KTRSFSRKPLLDYSN
-683 SNTHQ
+683 SNTNQ

-703 KKILFNVNK
+703 KKILFNTNI

-731 KNKIDSLI
+731 RNKIDSLI

-777 IPASFCQKTFHK
+777 IPSSFGQKIFHK
-789 RLNGYIVKKLKNIT
+789 RLNGYIVKKLKNIA

-820 SKNYNNFF
+820 SKNYNNIF
-828 NNNTKSSSISKIMK
+828 NNTKSSSISKIMK

-847 NNINSNII
+847 NNINPNII
-855 FPNTTINANKK
+855 FPNTTINVNKK
-866 KIYKINLNKKSNDFN
+866 KNYKLNLNKKSNDFN
-881 ALLKKLN
+881 SLIKKLN

-896 KMTFGSNINYSSLNV
+896 NMSFGSNISYSGLNV
-911 GNKENNSKKFKI
+911 GNKENKSKKFKV

-936 DKKIKIG
+936 DKKLKIG
-943 IRTNEELINIG
+943 IGSNEELTNIG
-954 NKDKGQNE
+954 KKDKEKNE
-962 IKDDFNNVLNNN
+962 IKDDFCNVLNNN

-989 YNINNKIL
+989 YNLNNKFL

>member
-1 MDKKFKKYYALK
+1 M
-13 EISKVKVIDK
+13 
-23 KSINSI
+23 
-29 IYERE
+29 
-34 LLSRLNHSL
+34 
-43 IINLKYAFQDYN
+43 
-55 NLYLVLDLLTGG
+55 YLVLDLLTGG

-76 RKRYFTE
+76 RKRYFSE

-129 IAKFISKKNR
+129 IAKFMSKKNR
-139 HETSGTPGYMA
+139 NETSGTPGYMA

-182 IGKNRKEIKDEM
+182 IGKNRKEIKEQM

-204 MLPFDWS
+204 MLPFNWS
-211 EESADFINKLLI
+211 EESADFINGLLI
-223 RKDIKRLGYNN
+223 RKDVKRLGYYN

-262 PKMNHDNY
+262 PKINHDNY

-283 DTNFRYEEYK
+283 DTNYRYEEYK

-323 RYIQN
+323 RYVQN
-328 QKNSILRNK
+328 QKSSILRNK
-337 NCRESKT
+337 NARESKT
-344 IDLDNLEHLNKLL
+344 LDLDNIEHLSKLL
-357 NDIKLIQKINII
+357 NDIKLIQKINTI
-369 DGENDIKSKD
+369 DMEKDIKNKD
-379 INTLDVEDNNNKIL
+379 SNTLDIEDNNNNKVL
-393 NNNENVIDKNINIYF
+393 NNNENAIDKNINIF
-408 ESNDTKREKNKKN
+408 FDSNDTKREKNKKSN
-421 YTSSVHKRMSSNLI
+421 ISNVHKRMSSNLI

-455 NSFQNM
+455 NSFQNI

-485 NQNSINYHKMK
+485 NHNSTNYQKIR
-496 KKYEKKLVHEHS
+496 KKYEKKIIHDHS
-508 NSYCN
+508 NSYGN
-513 NLYANLINKIKKE
+513 NLYANLISKIKKE
-526 SEDLRNR
+526 SEILRNM
-533 NLIEGI
+533 NLIERI
-539 NINNQNKKKS
+539 NMNNQYKKKS
-549 IEIDHISRFENI
+549 IEIDHISRFINI

-587 SSINCNNDIS
+587 SSIKCNNDMS
-597 QKVDMMK
+597 QKLDMMK

-626 NLRNRNISF
+626 NLRNKNISF

-647 ILDSINIDKTIINPK
+647 ILDSINIDKTIINP
-662 RSHIKV
+662 RRPRIKV
-668 KTRSLSKKPFLDYSN
+668 KTRSFSRKPLLDYSN
-683 SNTHQ
+683 SNTNQ
-688 KIVNMISSEEHSLEN
+688 KIINMISSEEHSLEN
-703 KKILFNVNK
+703 KKKLFNTNI

-731 KNKIDSLI
+731 RNKIDSLI

-777 IPASFCQKTFHK
+777 IPSSFGQKIFHK

-820 SKNYNNFF
+820 SKNYNNIF
-828 NNNTKSSSISKIMK
+828 NNTKSSSISKIMK

-847 NNINSNII
+847 NNINPNII
-855 FPNTTINANKK
+855 FPNTTINVNKK
-866 KIYKINLNKKSNDFN
+866 KNYKLNLNKKSNDFN
-881 ALLKKLN
+881 SLIKKLN

-896 KMTFGSNINYSSLNV
+896 NMSFGSNISYSSLNV
-911 GNKENNSKKFKI
+911 GNKENKSKKFKI

-936 DKKIKIG
+936 DKKLKIG
-943 IRTNEELINIG
+943 IGSNEELTNIG
-954 NKDKGQNE
+954 KKDKEKNE
-962 IKDDFNNVLNNN
+962 IKDDFCNVLNNN

-989 YNINNKIL
+989 YNLNNKIL

>member
-1 MDKKFKKYYALK
+1 
-13 EISKVKVIDK
+13 
-23 KSINSI
+23 
-29 IYERE
+29 
-34 LLSRLNHSL
+34 
-43 IINLKYAFQDYN
+43 
-55 NLYLVLDLLTGG
+55 LYLVLDLLTGG

-76 RKRYFTE
+76 RKRYFSE

-91 CIIESLIYIHSKN
+91 CIIESLIYIHSQN

-129 IAKFISKKNR
+129 IAKFMSKKN
-139 HETSGTPGYMA
+139 HNETSGTPGYMA

-182 IGKNRKEIKDEM
+182 IGKNRKEIKEQM
-194 MSKQIYIDKE
+194 MSKQIYVDKE

-211 EESADFINKLLI
+211 EESADFINGLLI
-223 RKDIKRLGYNN
+223 RKDVKRLGYYN

-270 DKKYCGEIEKIGF
+270 DKKYCGEIENIGF
-283 DTNFRYEEYK
+283 DTNYRYEEYK

-309 VDESQLQIYKKPNV
+309 VDETQLQIYKKPNV
-323 RYIQN
+323 RYAQN
-328 QKNSILRNK
+328 QKSSILRNK
-337 NCRESKT
+337 NSRESKT
-344 IDLDNLEHLNKLL
+344 LDLDNLEHLSKLL
-357 NDIKLIQKINII
+357 NDIKLIQKIHTIDV
-369 DGENDIKSKD
+369 DGENEIKNKD
-379 INTLDVEDNNNKIL
+379 SNTIDAENNNNNAL
-393 NNNENVIDKNINIYF
+393 NNNENAIEKNINIYF
-408 ESNDTKREKNKKN
+408 DSNDTKREKNKKCMSN
-421 YTSSVHKRMSSNLI
+421 VHKRMSSNLI

-455 NSFQNM
+455 SSFQNI
-461 SINNSNT
+461 SINNNNNNSNT

-473 NSQNKNSIKQKI
+473 NSQNKNSIKKKI
-485 NQNSINYHKMK
+485 SQNSINYHKIR
-496 KKYEKKLVHEHS
+496 KKYEKKIIHDHS
-508 NSYCN
+508 NSYSN
-513 NLYANLINKIKKE
+513 NLYASLINKIKKE

-533 NLIEGI
+533 NLIERI
-539 NINNQNKKKS
+539 NMNNQYKKKS
-549 IEIDHISRFENI
+549 IEIDHITRFINI

-587 SSINCNNDIS
+587 SSINCNNDMS

-612 QEIPYNKLNRITPI
+612 QEIPYNKLNKITPI
-626 NLRNRNISF
+626 NLRNKNISF

-647 ILDSINIDKTIINPK
+647 FLDSINIDKTIINP
-662 RSHIKV
+662 RRPHIKV
-668 KTRSLSKKPFLDYSN
+668 KTRSFSRKPFLDYSN
-683 SNTHQ
+683 SNTNQ

-703 KKILFNVNK
+703 KKILFNTNK
-712 KVSKVLPM
+712 KVSKILPM

-753 PIDIKKTSNT
+753 PVDIKKTSNT
-763 IKNSKVSTLHKKIP
+763 IKSSKVSTLHKKIP
-777 IPASFCQKTFHK
+777 IPASFGQKFFHK
-789 RLNGYIVKKLKNIT
+789 RLNGYIAKKLKNVT
-803 NNSYSSSNNNSI
+803 NNSYSSSINNSI

-820 SKNYNNFF
+820 SKKYNNIG

-842 KEIKF
+842 KEIKLNNF
-847 NNINSNII
+847 NSKIN
-855 FPNTTINANKK
+855 FPNTTINVNKK
-866 KIYKINLNKKSNDFN
+866 KNYKLILNKKSNDFN

-896 KMTFGSNINYSSLNV
+896 NFSYGSNVSYNSLNV
-911 GNKENNSKKFKI
+911 GNKENKSKKFKI

-943 IRTNEELINIG
+943 IGSNEELTNIG
-954 NKDKGQNE
+954 KKDKEQNE
-962 IKDDFNNVLNNN
+962 IKDVFNNVFNNN

-980 FTNYNRKNK
+980 FTNYNHKNK
-989 YNINNKIL
+989 YNFNNQFL
-997 KSNNGNSYP
+997 KSNNGNSHP
-1006 SCNSTTSSGN
+1006 SYNSTTSSGN
-1016 KININNK
+1016 KINNK

>member
-1 MDKKFKKYYALK
+1 M
-13 EISKVKVIDK
+13 
-23 KSINSI
+23 
-29 IYERE
+29 
-34 LLSRLNHSL
+34 
-43 IINLKYAFQDYN
+43 
-55 NLYLVLDLLTGG
+55 YLVLDLLTGG

-76 RKRYFTE
+76 RKRYFSE

-129 IAKFISKKNR
+129 IAKFMSKKNR
-139 HETSGTPGYMA
+139 NETSGTPGYMA

-182 IGKNRKEIKDEM
+182 IGKNRKEIKEQM

-204 MLPFDWS
+204 MLPFNWS
-211 EESADFINKLLI
+211 EESADFINGLLI
-223 RKDIKRLGYNN
+223 RKDVKRLGYYN

-262 PKMNHDNY
+262 PKINHDNY

-283 DTNFRYEEYK
+283 DTNYRYEEYK

-323 RYIQN
+323 RYVQN
-328 QKNSILRNK
+328 QKSSILRNK
-337 NCRESKT
+337 NARESKT
-344 IDLDNLEHLNKLL
+344 LDLDNIEHLSKLL
-357 NDIKLIQKINII
+357 NDIKLIQKINTI
-369 DGENDIKSKD
+369 DVEKDIKNKD
-379 INTLDVEDNNNKIL
+379 SNTLDIEDNNNNKVL
-393 NNNENVIDKNINIYF
+393 NNNENAIDKNINIF
-408 ESNDTKREKNKKN
+408 FDSNDTKREKNNKSN
-421 YTSSVHKRMSSNLI
+421 ISNVHKRMSSNLI

-455 NSFQNM
+455 NSFQNI

-485 NQNSINYHKMK
+485 NHNSTNYQKIR
-496 KKYEKKLVHEHS
+496 KKYEKKIIHDHS
-508 NSYCN
+508 NSYGN
-513 NLYANLINKIKKE
+513 NLYANLISKIKKE
-526 SEDLRNR
+526 SEILRNM
-533 NLIEGI
+533 NLIERI
-539 NINNQNKKKS
+539 NMNNQYKKKS
-549 IEIDHISRFENI
+549 IEIDHISRFINI

-587 SSINCNNDIS
+587 SSIKCKNDMN
-597 QKVDMMK
+597 QKLDMMK

-626 NLRNRNISF
+626 NLRNKNISF

-647 ILDSINIDKTIINPK
+647 ILDSINIDKTIINP
-662 RSHIKV
+662 RRPRIKV
-668 KTRSLSKKPFLDYSN
+668 KTRSFSRKPLLDYSN
-683 SNTHQ
+683 SNTNQ
-688 KIVNMISSEEHSLEN
+688 KIINMISSEEHSLEN
-703 KKILFNVNK
+703 KKKLFNTNI

-731 KNKIDSLI
+731 RNKIDSLI

-777 IPASFCQKTFHK
+777 IPSSFGQKIFHK

-820 SKNYNNFF
+820 SKNYNNIF
-828 NNNTKSSSISKIMK
+828 NNTKSSSISKIMK

-847 NNINSNII
+847 NNINPNII
-855 FPNTTINANKK
+855 FPNTTINVNKK
-866 KIYKINLNKKSNDFN
+866 KNYKLNLNKKSNDFN
-881 ALLKKLN
+881 SLIKKLN

-896 KMTFGSNINYSSLNV
+896 NMSFGSNISYCSLNV
-911 GNKENNSKKFKI
+911 GNKENKSKKFKI

-936 DKKIKIG
+936 DKKLKIG
-943 IRTNEELINIG
+943 IGSNEELTNIG
-954 NKDKGQNE
+954 KKDKEKNE
-962 IKDDFNNVLNNN
+962 IKDDFCNVLNNN

-989 YNINNKIL
+989 YNLNNKIL

>member
-1 MDKKFKKYYALK
+1 M
-13 EISKVKVIDK
+13 
-23 KSINSI
+23 
-29 IYERE
+29 
-34 LLSRLNHSL
+34 
-43 IINLKYAFQDYN
+43 
-55 NLYLVLDLLTGG
+55 YLVLDLLTGG

-76 RKRYFTE
+76 RKRYFSE

-129 IAKFISKKNR
+129 IAKFMSKKNR
-139 HETSGTPGYMA
+139 NETSGTPGYMA

-182 IGKNRKEIKDEM
+182 IGKNRKEIKEQM

-211 EESADFINKLLI
+211 EESADFINGLLI
-223 RKDIKRLGYNN
+223 RKDVKRLGYYN

-283 DTNFRYEEYK
+283 DTNYRYEEYK

-323 RYIQN
+323 RYAQN
-328 QKNSILRNK
+328 QKSSILRNK
-337 NCRESKT
+337 NSRESKT
-344 IDLDNLEHLNKLL
+344 LDLDNIEHLSKLL
-357 NDIKLIQKINII
+357 NDIKLIQKINTI
-369 DGENDIKSKD
+369 DVEKDIKNKD
-379 INTLDVEDNNNKIL
+379 SNTLDIEDNNNKVL
-393 NNNENVIDKNINIYF
+393 NNNENAIDKNINIF
-408 ESNDTKREKNKKN
+408 FDSNDTKREKNKKSN
-421 YTSSVHKRMSSNLI
+421 ISNVHKRMSSNLI

-455 NSFQNM
+455 NSFQNI

-485 NQNSINYHKMK
+485 NQNSTNYQKIR
-496 KKYEKKLVHEHS
+496 KKYEKKIIHDHS
-508 NSYCN
+508 NSYGN
-513 NLYANLINKIKKE
+513 NLYANLISKIKKE
-526 SEDLRNR
+526 SEILRNM
-533 NLIEGI
+533 NLIERI
-539 NINNQNKKKS
+539 NMNNQYKKKS
-549 IEIDHISRFENI
+549 IEIDHISRFINI

-587 SSINCNNDIS
+587 SSIKCKNDMN
-597 QKVDMMK
+597 QKLDMMK

-626 NLRNRNISF
+626 NLRNKNISF

-647 ILDSINIDKTIINPK
+647 ILDSINIDKTIINP
-662 RSHIKV
+662 RRPRIKV
-668 KTRSLSKKPFLDYSN
+668 KTRSFSRKPLLDYSN
-683 SNTHQ
+683 SNTNQ
-688 KIVNMISSEEHSLEN
+688 KIINMISSEEHSLEN
-703 KKILFNVNK
+703 KKKLFNTNI

-731 KNKIDSLI
+731 RNKIDSLI

-777 IPASFCQKTFHK
+777 IPSSFGQKIFHK

-820 SKNYNNFF
+820 SKNYNNIF
-828 NNNTKSSSISKIMK
+828 NNTKSSSISKIMK

-847 NNINSNII
+847 NNINPNII
-855 FPNTTINANKK
+855 FPNTTINVNKK
-866 KIYKINLNKKSNDFN
+866 KNYKLNLNKKSNDFN
-881 ALLKKLN
+881 SLLKKLN

-896 KMTFGSNINYSSLNV
+896 NMSFGSNISYSSLNV
-911 GNKENNSKKFKI
+911 GNKENKSKKFKI

-936 DKKIKIG
+936 DKKLKIG
-943 IRTNEELINIG
+943 IGSNEELTNIG
-954 NKDKGQNE
+954 KKDKEKNE
-962 IKDDFNNVLNNN
+962 IKDDFCNVLNNN

-989 YNINNKIL
+989 YNLNNKIL

>member
-1 MDKKFKKYYALK
+1 M
-13 EISKVKVIDK
+13 
-23 KSINSI
+23 
-29 IYERE
+29 
-34 LLSRLNHSL
+34 
-43 IINLKYAFQDYN
+43 
-55 NLYLVLDLLTGG
+55 YLVLDLLTGG

-76 RKRYFTE
+76 RKRYFSE

-139 HETSGTPGYMA
+139 NETSGTPGYMA

-182 IGKNRKEIKDEM
+182 IGKNRKEIKEQM

-211 EESADFINKLLI
+211 EESADFINGLLI
-223 RKDIKRLGYNN
+223 RKDLKRLGYYN

-283 DTNFRYEEYK
+283 DTNYRYEEYK

-309 VDESQLQIYKKPNV
+309 VDESQLQVYKKPNV
-323 RYIQN
+323 RYVQN
-328 QKNSILRNK
+328 QKSSILRNK
-337 NCRESKT
+337 NARESKT
-344 IDLDNLEHLNKLL
+344 LDLDNIEHLSKLL
-357 NDIKLIQKINII
+357 NDIKLIQKINTI
-369 DGENDIKSKD
+369 DVEKDIKNKD
-379 INTLDVEDNNNKIL
+379 SNTLDIEDNNNKVL
-393 NNNENVIDKNINIYF
+393 NNNENAIDKNINIF
-408 ESNDTKREKNKKN
+408 FDSNDTKREKNKKSN
-421 YTSSVHKRMSSNLI
+421 ISNVHKRMSSNLI

-455 NSFQNM
+455 NSFQNI

-485 NQNSINYHKMK
+485 NHNSTNYQKIR
-496 KKYEKKLVHEHS
+496 KKYEKKIIHDHS
-508 NSYCN
+508 NSYGN
-513 NLYANLINKIKKE
+513 NLYANLISKIKKE
-526 SEDLRNR
+526 SEILRNM
-533 NLIEGI
+533 NLIERI
-539 NINNQNKKKS
+539 NMNNQYKKKS
-549 IEIDHISRFENI
+549 IEIDHISRFINI

-587 SSINCNNDIS
+587 SSIKCNNDMS
-597 QKVDMMK
+597 QKLDMMK

-626 NLRNRNISF
+626 NLRNKNISF

-647 ILDSINIDKTIINPK
+647 ILDSINIDKTIINP
-662 RSHIKV
+662 RRPRIKV
-668 KTRSLSKKPFLDYSN
+668 KTRSFSRKPLLDYSN
-683 SNTHQ
+683 SNTNQ

-703 KKILFNVNK
+703 KKILFNTNI

-731 KNKIDSLI
+731 RNKIDSLI

-777 IPASFCQKTFHK
+777 IPSSFGQKIFHK

-820 SKNYNNFF
+820 SKNYNNIF
-828 NNNTKSSSISKIMK
+828 NNTKSSSISKIMK

-847 NNINSNII
+847 NNINPNII
-855 FPNTTINANKK
+855 FPNTTINVNKK
-866 KIYKINLNKKSNDFN
+866 KNYKLNLNKKSNDFN
-881 ALLKKLN
+881 SLIKKLN

-896 KMTFGSNINYSSLNV
+896 NMSFGSNISYSGLNV
-911 GNKENNSKKFKI
+911 GNKENKSKKFKV

-936 DKKIKIG
+936 DKKLKIG
-943 IRTNEELINIG
+943 IGSNEELTNIG
-954 NKDKGQNE
+954 KKDKEKNE
-962 IKDDFNNVLNNN
+962 IKDDFCNVLNNN

-989 YNINNKIL
+989 YNLNNKFL